1 MRQHSA
7 EQTIEY
13 RLREVSGVGSR
24 NELHFVT
31 PAYAKRDKQAAEI
44 CFFIYHYAYRFT
56 QKTTH
61 LLSNFDDFRRYALE
75 FRIALNYRGVM
86 EESLSS
92 NPPAWGLSFRTVS
105 TVLSLN

>member
-24 NELHFVT
+24 NELLKVT

-44 CFFIYHYAYRFT
+44 CFFSLKNAKHLNICFFT
-56 QKTTH
+56 INSNIVAPVPLEKMQKWQCKCNDTNSCQYG
-61 LLSNFDDFRRYALE
+61 LQNAGGELE
-75 FRIALNYRGVM
+75 IA
-86 EESLSS
+86 
-92 NPPAWGLSFRTVS
+92 
-105 TVLSLN
+105 